1 MLVLD
6 CKDPSVVRL
15 RYTKEN
21 VNAIKEIKN
30 TAVQPQNVEDKYKSL
45 DAPYV
50 FPACAAPDCTY
61 LSEMAAICGNKSSTG
76 STSECSSY
84 INPM

>member
-1 MLVLD
+1 M
-6 CKDPSVVRL
+6 
-15 RYTKEN
+15 
-21 VNAIKEIKN
+21 
-30 TAVQPQNVEDKYKSL
+30 QPQNVEDKYKSL

-61 LSEMAAICGNKSSTG
+61 LSEMAAVCGNKSSTG
-76 STSECSSY
+76 STSERSSY